1 MELKQ
6 EPKPHYVNCNGVDV
20 PEYAFIKWADLEEEE
35 TETDC
40 DELEE
45 ELDAFIKSG
54 KAIKEENC
62 GTYTTTYIDPL
73 KVARHFAKWG
83 MEHKEQPVL
92 DDSELEKAAEEYACS
107 THLYWPAQVSSGK
120 SFIAGAKWGAEHTFT
135 HHETD
140 ESLQE
145 AVTHQME
152 DDQTIDDYVRKGLD
166 EVCLRYAE
174 LGAKWGAEHR
184 DRFLNW
190 IRDLIKAG
198 IEKPEEAL
206 NILKRIDTL
215 INDNSLWAEHLKK

>member
-1 MELKQ
+1 MNADRVLKLARCAYPEDKDKELRVA
-6 EPKPHYVNCNGVDV
+6 YMLG
-20 PEYAFIKWADLEEEE
+20 LERGYEERENEKDE
-35 TETDC
+35 TVTDC
-40 DELEE
+40 NEYSTVEE

-73 KVARHFAKWG
+73 KVARHF
-83 MEHKEQPVL
+83 
-92 DDSELEKAAEEYACS
+92 
-107 THLYWPAQVSSGK
+107 
-120 SFIAGAKWGAEHTFT
+120 AKWGAEHTFT

-174 LGAKWGAEHR
+174 LGAKWGAEH
-184 DRFLNW
+184 
-190 IRDLIKAG
+190 
-198 IEKPEEAL
+198 
-206 NILKRIDTL
+206 
-215 INDNSLWAEHLKK
+215 LKKGI